1 MTKKPE
7 ARLFDVDTHFQK
19 MARRPGGVAR
29 EAAIAK
35 AQETIE
41 KGKPEFIA
49 WVGTELQALNA
60 AVKRA
65 EQSAG
70 DPASLDQVA
79 HHCRQLR
86 DVGSTMGFD
95 LVTFVANNFCN
106 VLAAI
111 RAGNLYDKDA
121 VDCHVDALSL
131 AVQLPY
137 RKLKPDQLPELSSGL
152 QRIFEKLQN
161 AGGSD
166 PGQKI
171 ASPGVGASSDGSP
184 R

>member
-1 MTKKPE
+1 MDFEFPT
-7 ARLFDVDTHFQK
+7 RL
-19 MARRPGGVAR
+19 RG
-29 EAAIAK
+29 
-35 AQETIE
+35 
-41 KGKPEFIA
+41 
-49 WVGTELQALNA
+49 
-60 AVKRA
+60 
-65 EQSAG
+65 
-70 DPASLDQVA
+70 
-79 HHCRQLR
+79 
-86 DVGSTMGFD
+86 
-95 LVTFVANNFCN
+95 
-106 VLAAI
+106 
-111 RAGNLYDKDA
+111 YDKDA